1 MFSLA
6 HLSDLHLGP
15 LPKGAASR
23 NFALKRSIG
32 ALNWRINR
40 HKVHDPA
47 VAHAVIEDIKDAGP
61 GHVACTGD
69 IVNVAAHDEFP
80 LAARFLRHLGAPD
93 WVSFVP
99 GNHDTYV
106 KCSWDHGLSHL
117 ADYMA
122 GDYKVKQTQVSAQI
136 ASPFPYVRLRR
147 NIALIGLASG
157 TPQTLFKAGGTL
169 GPVQLQSL
177 ALLLRELKDRGYA
190 RVVMI
195 HHPPLPG
202 LASPRKALT
211 DAAGLASVLSEE
223 GAELVLHGHNHEH
236 MHHEL
241 KTSTGT
247 AHVFGVPSAS
257 IGKPTHHPVAG
268 WNLYRISRQNGCWQ
282 AHLTVRT
289 WNPVHRH
296 METLRELALFS

>member
-1 MFSLA
+1 MFTLA

-32 ALNWRINR
+32 AINWRLNR

-47 VAHAVIEDIKDAGP
+47 VAHAVIEDIKNKHPD
-61 GHVACTGD
+61 HVALTGD

-80 LAARFLRHLGAPD
+80 LAARFLGRLGAPD

-99 GNHDTYV
+99 GNHDAYV
-106 KCSWDHGLSHL
+106 RCPWEQGLGHL
-117 ADYMA
+117 AEYMA
-122 GDYKVKQTQVSAQI
+122 GDYKVKQPQVTHQI
-136 ASPFPYVRLRR
+136 ATPFPYVRLRR

-157 TPQTLFKAGGTL
+157 TPQSLFKAGGTL
-169 GPVQLQSL
+169 GEGQRQAL

-202 LASPRKALT
+202 LATPRKALT
-211 DAAGLASVLSEE
+211 DAAALAAILSGE

-236 MHHEL
+236 MHNQL
-241 KTSTGT
+241 QTASGT

-268 WNLYRISRQNGCWQ
+268 WNLYQISRQNGRWQ
-282 AHLTVRT
+282 TLVTIRT
-289 WNPVHRH
+289 WNGEHRH
-296 METLRELALFS
+296 METLREMALFS